1 MAVRLQSVTRLVNR
15 QFHRKDRFVDGVLVV
30 DKPQGLTSH
39 DVVAVARRCLK
50 ESRIGHTGTL
60 DPLATGVLPLACG
73 RATRL
78 VRFLSASEKDY
89 EATIRFGVTTDSY
102 DVTGTE
108 ISRSTR
114 VPAREAVVG
123 ALDSLRGD
131 HLQMPPA
138 FSAKKIAG
146 QRAYAMARRAEPVG
160 LKPVPVRLM
169 SVDLLEFTGPTAR
182 VALSC
187 SAGFYVRSFA
197 HAVGEQ
203 VGTGAC
209 LEALRRTRSGPFELS
224 GAITLEDLQRDPAG
238 AAGRAVPLDRL
249 LPDLPGARL
258 TDEGRTRVSHG
269 QDVGSAHLWPEDS
282 GCLALRGA
290 DWVRLLD
297 SGGQLLALGT
307 RTHNPDAL
315 HPAVVLL

>member
-1 MAVRLQSVTRLVNR
+1 
-15 QFHRKDRFVDGVLVV
+15 VDGVLVV

-78 VRFLSASEKDY
+78 VRFLTASDKHY

-102 DVTGTE
+102 DVTGQE
-108 ISRSTR
+108 VSRSDR
-114 VPAREAVVG
+114 IPAREDLER
-123 ALDSLRGD
+123 ALESLRGD

-138 FSAKKIAG
+138 FSAKKVSG
-146 QRAYAMARRAEPVG
+146 QRAYAMARRAEPVA
-160 LKPVPVRLM
+160 LRPVPVRLM
-169 SVDLLEFTGPTAR
+169 TIDLLEFMGASAR

-197 HAVGEQ
+197 HAVGEA

-209 LEALRRTRSGPFELS
+209 LETLRRTRSGPFDLS
-224 GAITLEDLQRDPAG
+224 AAVRLEDLQRDS
-238 AAGRAVPLDRL
+238 AAAASRAIPLERL

-258 TDEGRTRVSHG
+258 TDEGRSRISHG
-269 QDVGSAHLWPEDS
+269 QDVDRAHVWPEDS
-282 GCLALRGA
+282 ACLEPRAA
-290 DWVRLLD
+290 AWVRLLD
-297 SGGQLLALGT
+297 SSGRLLALG
-307 RTHNPDAL
+307 RPGRSPHAL
-315 HPAVVLL
+315 HPAVVLF